1 MSVVLP
7 PAASLSNRAPGVDIL
22 VIATAD
28 FHAEISLLGGQ
39 LLSFRAAGEQPLL
52 YLSPQARYQ
61 PGKAIRGGVPLCWP
75 WFGPHPCDPAQPAH
89 GVARTQA
96 WRLDEVREDAGTFHV
111 KLSGPEHDGLT
122 AEMEY
127 RLGAAVE
134 AALTTRNH
142 GDRPLRLGAALHSY
156 LAVGDARLATLSGLD
171 GARCHDKVAGRESRW
186 PDGEFRFHGEVDSIV
201 YSERPALLRDPVWQ
215 RCIRVTAEGAGSV
228 VVWNPGAEKT
238 ALLGD
243 LPTTAWLDFVC
254 VETANAGDDVREL
267 APGANHRMACRLTLE
282 PFHAE
287 AGV

>member
-1 MSVVLP
+1 MSVALP
-7 PAASLSNRAPGVDIL
+7 PAAALSSRAPGVDIL
-22 VIATAD
+22 VISAAD

-39 LLSFRAAGEQPLL
+39 LLSFRAAGQQPLL

-75 WFGPHPCDPAQPAH
+75 WFGPHPDDASLPAH

-96 WRLDEVREDAGTFHV
+96 WRLDEVREDAGAFHV
-111 KLSGPEHDGLT
+111 KLSGPECDGLT

-134 AALTTRNH
+134 AALTTRNR
-142 GDRPLRLGAALHSY
+142 GDRPQRLGAALHSY
-156 LAVGDARLATLSGLD
+156 LAVGDARQAALSGLD
-171 GARCHDKVAGRESRW
+171 GERCHDKVAGRESRW
-186 PDGEFRFHGEVDSIV
+186 PDGEFHFRGEVDSIV
-201 YSERPALLRDPVWQ
+201 YSERPALLRDPVWR

-228 VVWNPGAEKT
+228 VVWNPAAEKT

-243 LPTTAWLDFVC
+243 LPDAAWLDFVC
-254 VETANAGDDVREL
+254 VETANAGDDVRLL
-267 APGANHRMACRLTLE
+267 APGASHRLACRLTLE
-282 PFHAE
+282 PFHGE